1 MGAVENE
8 PTRYLLAC
16 VGGFIR
22 SKINGVHWGKKEREY
37 YFALFLSP
45 AITTHYHFFLL
56 PSLYPYMLHW
66 LHVDTSPLIHDPK

>member
-45 AITTHYHFFLL
+45 AITTHYHFFSSPL
-56 PSLYPYMLHW
+56 SLS
-66 LHVDTSPLIHDPK
+66 LHVALATCRYLSSDP